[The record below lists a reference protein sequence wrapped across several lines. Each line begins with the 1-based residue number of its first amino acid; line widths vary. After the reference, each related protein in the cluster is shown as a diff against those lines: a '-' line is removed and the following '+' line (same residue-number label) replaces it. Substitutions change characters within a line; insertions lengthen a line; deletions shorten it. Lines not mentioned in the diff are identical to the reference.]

1 MFQAYSFRGKK
12 DVPEAF
18 LLVVAG
24 EAEVAVAPD
33 LASVHLG
40 VISEG
45 KTVLQIQQENAT
57 VTAKVIQSLTK
68 LGVSKNQLQTFDY
81 RIDSEYDFEN
91 GKQIFRGYKVTHLL
105 QIKIDDLNSIGEII
119 DTAVQH
125 GANYVANVQ
134 FMSKHNESIYQQA
147 LTAAVKNAVHKA
159 QAISAALKVNLNPI
173 PIAVKETGT
182 AGSPV
187 ITQPG
192 SYVKGAVSTQIEPGQ
207 LMIKAAV
214 SAKFF
219 YMI

>member
-12 DVPEAF
+12 DIPGDF

-24 EAEVAVAPD
+24 EAEVVVAPN
-33 LASVHLG
+33 LASIHLG

-45 KTVLQIQQENAT
+45 KTVLQAQQENAT
-57 VTAKVIQSLTK
+57 VITKVIQSLTK
-68 LGVSKNQLQTFDY
+68 FAISKNQLQTFDY
-81 RIDSEYDFEN
+81 RVDSEYDFEN
-91 GKQIFRGYKVTHLL
+91 GKQIFLGYKVTHLL
-105 QIKIDDLNSIGEII
+105 QIKIDDLNRIGEVI

-134 FMSKHNESIYQQA
+134 FMSKNNESIYQQA
-147 LTAAVKNAVHKA
+147 LTAAVKNAVQKA
-159 QAISAALKVNLNPI
+159 TAISAALKVHVNPV

-207 LMIKAAV
+207 LIIKAAV
-214 SAKFF
+214 TAKFF
-219 YMI
+219 YKI